1 MDGMKSM
8 KSSKFL
14 TPYFAGIFVVA
25 AMLVYY
31 AASYAFSLKFGFFDI
46 EEVGVTEI
54 TTYLFYG
61 FAAGVATCCAK
72 DFWKTPDWN
81 TFCGLMFLWIAALFR
96 ELGIQHWLTSH
107 DTVITKSRFFT
118 NPNNPLYE
126 KVIAG
131 LLMSLVLLV
140 LIIVVCKCSKKL
152 ITGLVKFHAV
162 PWTTVTF
169 IIFAIVTQIVDRFPA
184 NYMKATGVALS
195 DHTFFV
201 CKIFEEGGE
210 SLLPLLFA
218 IALLQYHYCLKASTR
233 VNKA

>member
-1 MDGMKSM
+1 MKNG
-8 KSSKFL
+8 KFL
-14 TPYFAGIFVVA
+14 SPWFSGIFVVA
-25 AMLVYY
+25 ALAVYY
-31 AASYAFSLKFGFFDI
+31 AISYIFSFKYGFFDI
-46 EEVGVTEI
+46 EEVGVTEV

-81 TFCGLMFLWIAALFR
+81 TFCALIFLWCAALLR

-140 LIIVVCKCSKKL
+140 LIIVICKCAKKF
-152 ITGLVKFHAV
+152 ISGLLKFNAV
-162 PWTTVTF
+162 PWTAATF
-169 IIFAIVTQIVDRFPA
+169 IVFAIITQIIDRLPA

-195 DHTFFV
+195 DHVFFI

-218 IALLQYHYCLKASTR
+218 IALIQYHYSLQKQI
-233 VNKA
+233 